1 MKHPYD
7 GKNEGL
13 TSSEMHCKKIAWM
26 VEHSPEWDT
35 ENVSLEQ
42 YLEQV
47 PDYPTDAQV
56 EGYNHL
62 SVALKPVP
70 QKTEP
75 VELEH
80 EDYE

>member
-26 VEHSPEWDT
+26 VKNSPEWDH
-35 ENVSLEQ
+35 ENVSLEE

-47 PDYPTDAQV
+47 PDYPTDEEVA
-56 EGYNHL
+56 EFNHL
-62 SVALKPVP
+62 YVEPFVP
-70 QKTEP
+70 FKKEKAFKG
-75 VELEH
+75 ELN
-80 EDYE
+80 D

>member
-26 VEHSPEWDT
+26 VKNSPEWDF
-35 ENVSLEQ
+35 ENVSVEE

-47 PDYPTDAQV
+47 PSYPEDSEV

-62 SVALKPVP
+62 YVGPVQNP
-70 QKTEP
+70 KKKEP
-75 VELEH
+75 VNE
-80 EDYE
+80 